1 MNEKTTIS
9 TLSLA
14 VLGLIAQEPRCGYD
28 LRKIFS
34 TTPMGH
40 FSTSP
45 GAIYPA
51 LKRIEK
57 YGWVRGSIDNNKE
70 LRPRMIYCITA
81 KGLNALKK
89 HLRQKVTKDD
99 VIWRM
104 DDLILRF
111 AFMDDLAGREC
122 TLKFLA
128 EFLAET
134 KSHLYSLRQY
144 QKQINRT
151 IPATARLAME
161 HGINNYQMNVR
172 WAERA
177 IKKLAKE

>member
-14 VLGLIAQEPRCGYD
+14 VLGLIQQEPRCGYD

-51 LKRIEK
+51 LKRLEK
-57 YGWVRGSIDNNKE
+57 NEWIRGSIDNNKE
-70 LRPRMIYCITA
+70 LRPRMVYRITT
-81 KGLNALKK
+81 KGWDALKK

-99 VIWRM
+99 VIWHM
-104 DDLILRF
+104 DDLMLRF
-111 AFMDDLAGREC
+111 AFIDDVAGREY
-122 TLKFLA
+122 TLKFL
-128 EFLAET
+128 EQFLSATE
-134 KSHLYSLRQY
+134 SHLYTLRQY
-144 QKQINRT
+144 HSQIKGGF
-151 IPATARLAME
+151 PAAARLAME
-161 HGINNYQMNVR
+161 NGIDNYQMNVK
-172 WAERA
+172 WAQRA
-177 IKKLAKE
+177 IKEMAKD

>member
-14 VLGLIAQEPRCGYD
+14 VLGLIQQEPRCGYD

-51 LKRIEK
+51 LKRLEK
-57 YGWVRGSIDNNKE
+57 NEWIRGSIDNNKE
-70 LRPRMIYCITA
+70 LRPRMVYRVTT
-81 KGLNALKK
+81 KGLDALKK

-104 DDLILRF
+104 DDLMLRF
-111 AFMDDLAGREC
+111 AFMDDVAGRKH
-122 TLKFLA
+122 TLKFL
-128 EFLAET
+128 EQFLVET
-134 KSHLYSLRQY
+134 ESHVCSLKQY
-144 QKQINRT
+144 LNQVKIN
-151 IPATARLAME
+151 IPACGKLALE
-161 HGINNYQMNVR
+161 NGINNYQVNAK
-172 WAERA
+172 WAEKA
-177 IKKLAKE
+177 IKELAKE